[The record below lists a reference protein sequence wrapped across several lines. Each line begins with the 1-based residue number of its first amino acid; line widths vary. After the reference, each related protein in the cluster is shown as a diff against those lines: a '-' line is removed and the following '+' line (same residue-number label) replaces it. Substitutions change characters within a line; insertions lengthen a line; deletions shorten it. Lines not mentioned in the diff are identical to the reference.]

1 MEHPTKSKLKLL
13 SNIFGFPLL
22 LIIWVYRRLISPF
35 TGPACRYT
43 PTCSAYAQEAVKLHG
58 PFKGFVLSIK
68 RIASCNP
75 WGGHGWDPVP
85 GSDLEQQLKDN
96 TP

>member
-1 MEHPTKSKLKLL
+1 MKLL

-22 LIIWVYRRLISPF
+22 LIIWVYRKFISPL
-35 TGPACRYT
+35 TGASCRYT

-58 PFKGFVLSIK
+58 PFKGFALSIK
-68 RIASCNP
+68 RIASCHP

-85 GSDLEQQLKDN
+85 DSDLEQQLKDN